1 MRRLIALPTDKI
13 AKMGL
18 LICLGMILSYV
29 ETLVVLVPGVPGIK
43 IGLSNALVIL
53 LLYTYGMGYCIL
65 YQLCRIVLTSLLF
78 GNVFGCL
85 FSLAGAGCSLLIMYI
100 CKKIRFI
107 DVSANSMIGGI
118 AHNMAQLAVAAV
130 LIHHASVWYY
140 FPVLLLAGALSGY
153 AVGMI
158 GTIIL
163 RRRLL

>member
-1 MRRLIALPTDKI
+1 MPTDKI

-29 ETLVVLVPGVPGIK
+29 ETLIVLVPSVPGIK

-78 GNVFGCL
+78 GNVFACL